1 MLPQSSNSSFHM
13 KISHGVVDATSVAVH
28 AGAGSAAGVGAGQ
41 YSWNSAKLMDK
52 DYNLLVKPKAVNV
65 SDAWGQRVSNAQFS
79 QASMLPQS
87 AHSSFSLRV
96 SHGVVDMSSTAA
108 WSNSNNYSQSSSH
121 SGASVLSMLPDNG
134 GAAIGAGY
142 IWRVGSLATAVRN
155 SRDADTRSD
164 YSWSPSAAR
173 TRHMG
178 MGNWLIAPQASQ
190 WLPEGLGTA

>member
-1 MLPQSSNSSFHM
+1 M

-52 DYNLLVKPKAVNV
+52 DYNLLVKPKTANV
-65 SDAWGQRVSNAQFS
+65 SDAWGQRAPNSQFS

-87 AHSSFSLRV
+87 PHSSFSLSM
-96 SHGVVDMSSTAA
+96 SHGVVDMSSTGA
-108 WSNSNNYSQSSSH
+108 WSNSYNSQSSSN
-121 SGASVLSMLPDNG
+121 SGASYLSMLPDNG

-142 IWRVGSLATAVRN
+142 IWRVGSLSMAPRS
-155 SRDADTRSD
+155 SRDADTRSY

-173 TRHMG
+173 TRHAG
-178 MGNWLIAPQASQ
+178 LGNWLIAPQASQ